1 MTRGRVLW
9 VLVPLLV
16 LVAACGGRQ
25 QQIEKNLPVAESAVQ
40 RLGEQLDRGRI
51 RNAALIKSYASTV
64 AERKPDLRQL
74 INVLAKEGTR
84 DGNLYQGLVTRVDDA
99 KRQAGTTS
107 TDQEREVLLIELG
120 RIVQAADFTEFNRAL
135 SDPLNVLADLS
146 DGYLARVDAL
156 SASASARA
164 NNAENLGAGSQLVGN
179 PHYGRWQ
186 TGSGGSFWVWYG
198 QFALMR
204 DLIGGPRIGYGSWAG
219 GRDYSYYHDWGR
231 DNYTSPS
238 ARREQTRVEN
248 TARQKFSREGRTFR
262 SAYASKRQ
270 GASRTI
276 TRQKSVRTTSTASS
290 RGSSRGF
297 GGYRGGK

>member
-1 MTRGRVLW
+1 MTRAGYGVLW
-9 VLVPLLV
+9 ILVPMLV
-16 LVAACGGRQ
+16 LVAACGGKQ
-25 QQIEKNLPVAESAVQ
+25 QQIEKNLPVAESAVS

-64 AERKPDLRQL
+64 AERKPDLRAL
-74 INVLAKEGTR
+74 VNVLAKEGTR

-99 KRQAGTTS
+99 KRQAGTSS
-107 TDQEREVLLIELG
+107 TDREREVLLIELG

-164 NNAENLGAGSQLVGN
+164 NNAENLGVGSQLVGN
-179 PHYGRWQ
+179 PHYGHWQ

-238 ARREQTRVEN
+238 
-248 TARQKFSREGRTFR
+248 
-262 SAYASKRQ
+262 
-270 GASRTI
+270 
-276 TRQKSVRTTSTASS
+276 
-290 RGSSRGF
+290 
-297 GGYRGGK
+297 

>member
-1 MTRGRVLW
+1 MTPRRLGWWAVLAA
-9 VLVPLLV
+9 LA
-16 LVAACGGRQ
+16 LVAACGGTQRL
-25 QQIEKNLPVAESAVQ
+25 IEKNLPVAENAVE
-40 RLGEQLDRGRI
+40 RLGQQLDQGRI

-64 AERKPDLRQL
+64 ASRKPDLKDLTR
-74 INVLAKEGTR
+74 VLAKEATR
-84 DGNLYQGLVTRVDDA
+84 DGNLYQGLVTRVADA
-99 KRQAGTTS
+99 KRLASTS
-107 TDQEREVLLIELG
+107 TSDQERQILVNELG
-120 RIVQAADFTEFNRAL
+120 RIVQAADFAEFNRAL

-164 NNAENLGAGSQLVGN
+164 NNATVGAGGQLVGN
-179 PHYGRWQ
+179 PHYGRWES
-186 TGSGGSFWVWYG
+186 GSGGSFWIWYG

-204 DLIGGPRIGYGSWAG
+204 DLMGPRIGYGGWAG
-219 GRDYSYYHDWGR
+219 GRDYSYYHDYGR

-238 ARREQTRVEN
+238 ARREQARVE
-248 TARQKFSREGRTFR
+248 TSARQKFTREGRTFR
-262 SAYASKRQ
+262 SAYATKRT

-276 TRQKSVRTTSTASS
+276 ARQKSVRSTSTAST

>member
-1 MTRGRVLW
+1 MNPHRVWWALLP
-9 VLVPLLV
+9 VLLLMV
-16 LVAACGGRQ
+16 ACGGNQRL
-25 QQIEKNLPVAESAVQ
+25 IEKNLPVAENAVT
-40 RLGEQLDRGRI
+40 RLGQQLDQGRI
-51 RNAALIKSYASTV
+51 RNAALIKSYAASV
-64 AERKPDLRQL
+64 ADRKPELKDLTR
-74 INVLAKEGTR
+74 VLAKEGTR
-84 DGNLYQGLVTRVDDA
+84 DGNLYEGLVTRVADA
-99 KRQAGTTS
+99 KRQAGTTTS
-107 TDQEREVLLIELG
+107 DQERQILLTELG
-120 RIVQAADFTEFNRAL
+120 RIVQAADFAEFNRAL

-146 DGYLARVDAL
+146 DGAL
-156 SASASARA
+156 PRFDSMSASASARA
-164 NNAENLGAGSQLVGN
+164 NNATVGPGSQLVGN
-179 PHYGRWQ
+179 PHYGRWD

-238 ARREQTRVEN
+238 ARREQARVE
-248 TARQKFSREGRTFR
+248 TAARQKFTREGRTFR
-262 SAYASKRQ
+262 SAYASKRT

-276 TRQKSVRTTSTASS
+276 ARQKSTRSTSTAST